1 MTDLKIVP
9 AGAGA
14 GKTYKIQQTLGDWVA
29 SGHVEP
35 ERILAV
41 TFTEAAASELRQRI
55 RGQLIKSGDPAA
67 AMAVERAYVS
77 TIHALGMRLL
87 TEHAFAAG
95 SAPTQRLI
103 SEQERDLLIRREIAT
118 CQDLKIVSSNLQ
130 AHGYSRDFSN
140 DDGAEDGFRSKVF
153 SVVTQVRELG
163 DRADA
168 NELANQAE
176 DYIRQTY
183 GEVSNDPVGLKNSL
197 LSAVGA
203 LLRQFPSALPPPA
216 NNDQAKKEFEKNFA
230 VLTKVSRNPSLLD
243 RDWSLWNDLRKLRI
257 SVRGGPTPE
266 HYDALAGAVM
276 YAAEQIVRHPGPLDD
291 AIIHSTALISGA
303 RTILES
309 YAQRKKELGVIDYSD
324 MVAHA
329 AQLVRD
335 KPEILEAIVGQI
347 DCVIV
352 DEFQDTNPIQFA
364 FLWALS
370 QKARRTLLVGD
381 TKQAIMGFQGAD
393 PRLTEQLVTANLS
406 RVSPLTN
413 NYRSAA
419 TIMKFV
425 NALGPK
431 LFGAEE
437 FQALTPIR
445 KDASLNPLSI
455 LDVNTSR
462 KAGGDKA
469 RPEHCVADH
478 VSSLL
483 ANRTAKVIDRH
494 TDRERPIE
502 PRDVAILCQTNSAC
516 ATYAAALRK
525 HGISVRVNQT
535 GWWLSKPIQAAIH
548 ALAYGCDPSDR
559 HAALC
564 AATLGPASLAL
575 EQTLKG
581 LVDGNDI
588 ADVHLEPL
596 AALTPQLVGAPA
608 DEAVRLVLKAGG
620 FWDWCDRLD
629 DPLEARADLL
639 RLEAE
644 AEAFVSSH
652 RDMRAAS
659 GFHGTDARVFIGWL
673 QSLVEEKD
681 QDRRP
686 NPFGKTS
693 EGVELVT
700 WHASKG
706 REWPV
711 VVVTGLDRNMAPKL
725 GSMSVEFSDFS
736 DLDQILARA
745 SLRFSPIFKTK
756 EHNQRFLDPLRSEA
770 DLNLKRLLYVALTRA
785 RDQLIIEWPASYLK
799 TRLKEKEPTT
809 MMSAALVLYETCK
822 LRINNTHITVGETQ
836 FQAEIH
842 PYGGDKPEPNP
853 DRLDPRANP
862 RQVAG
867 RHAITR
873 TALPVQGLSKVL
885 SPSQVQTSIAGLPSQ
900 IEHHSIALGAQPSDA
915 SFALASDRGTAVHEA
930 LRVLLCKPGE
940 IQRAVSHTGLDEM
953 TVTQLSAQADGL
965 RTFLTEKG
973 FHTLHV
979 EQPFKV
985 QLEDGSSQTAIIDL
999 LAEGDTELAI
1009 IDHKSGA
1016 VPDIMKRFEGYW
1028 PQLEA
1033 YVDLVKKR
1041 PGLNKKVTMAAI
1053 FWTHIGDVSFV
1064 RPSMSISD

>member
-1 MTDLKIVP
+1 MTELTIVP

-14 GKTYKIQQTLGDWVA
+14 GKTHKIQATLGDWVK
-29 SGHVEP
+29 SGLVKP

-55 RGQLIKSGDPAA
+55 RTQLIKSGDPDA

-77 TIHALGMRLL
+77 TIHGLGLRLL

-95 SAPTQRLI
+95 SAPIQRLI

-118 CQDLKIVSSNLQ
+118 CDELRAVSANLDT
-130 AHGYSRDFSN
+130 HGYNSN
-140 DDGAEDGFRSKVF
+140 FKGGSSAEDRFRAKVF

-168 NELANQAE
+168 DDLSAQAAQL
-176 DYIRQTY
+176 IKQTY
-183 GEVSNDPVGLKNSL
+183 GEVDSDPTRLKNGL
-197 LSAVGA
+197 LSAISA
-203 LLRQFPSALPPPA
+203 LLCQFPIALTPVVEKA
-216 NNDQAKKEFEKNFA
+216 TVRAAFENNFA
-230 VLTKVSRNPSLLD
+230 LLTKVSKNPDLLD
-243 RDWSLWNDLRKLRI
+243 RNWKIWNDLRKLRR
-257 SVRGGPTPE
+257 SVRGNPTPE
-266 HYDALAGAVM
+266 NYDVLAEAVI
-276 YAAEQIVRHPGPLDD
+276 YAADQIVRHPGPLGD
-291 AIIHSTALISGA
+291 AIIHAKALISGA
-303 RTILES
+303 RTILKGYGE
-309 YAQRKKELGVIDYSD
+309 RKKDLGVIDYSD

-352 DEFQDTNPIQFA
+352 DEFQDTNPVQFA

-370 QKARRTLLVGD
+370 QQAPRTLLVGD

-393 PRLTEQLVTANLS
+393 PRLTEQLMRANQAQ
-406 RVSPLTN
+406 VSPLVN

-425 NALGPK
+425 NVLGPQ
-431 LFGAEE
+431 LFGAEQ
-437 FQALTPIR
+437 FQSLTAIR
-445 KDASLNPLSI
+445 DDADLAPLSV
-455 LDVNTSR
+455 LDINTSR
-462 KAGGDKA
+462 GATDV
-469 RPEHCVADH
+469 RSHPEHCVADH
-478 VSSLL
+478 VATLL
-483 ANRTAKVIDRH
+483 ANEKTTVVDRH
-494 TDRERPIE
+494 TNLKRPIE
-502 PRDVAILCQTNSAC
+502 PRDIAILCPTHKAC
-516 ATYAAALRK
+516 SVYASALRDQ
-525 HGISVRVNQT
+525 GIIVRVNQL
-535 GWWLSKPIQAAIH
+535 GWWSSKPVQAAIH

-564 AATLGPASLAL
+564 VAILGPSSLGL
-575 EQTLKG
+575 ENTLKG
-581 LVDGNDI
+581 LVDGK
-588 ADVHLEPL
+588 DVTDVRLEPL
-596 AALTPQLVGAPA
+596 VALTPRLVGAPA
-608 DEAVRLVLKAGG
+608 DEAVSLVLKAGG
-620 FWDWCDRLD
+620 FWDWCDRLE

-644 AEAFVSSH
+644 AEAFVASH

-673 QSLVEEKD
+673 QSLVEEKE

-686 NPFGKTS
+686 NRFGKTS

-711 VVVTGLDRNMAPKL
+711 VVVTGLDNNRAPKL
-725 GSMSVEFSDFS
+725 GSMEVEFSDFS
-736 DLDQILARA
+736 DLDQILAMA
-745 SLRFSPIFKTK
+745 SLRFSPPFKTK
-756 EHNQRFLDPLRSEA
+756 EHNERFLEPLRGEA
-770 DLNLKRLLYVALTRA
+770 DLDIKRLLYVAVTRA

-836 FQAEIH
+836 FQAEMH
-842 PYGGDKPEPNP
+842 PYPEDTSVPIA
-853 DRLDPRANP
+853 RGLEPRANL
-862 RQVAG
+862 RQITG
-867 RHAITR
+867 RRAINR
-873 TALPVQGLSKVL
+873 PVLPVQGLSKIL
-885 SPSQVQTSIAGLPSQ
+885 SPSQVQTSLAGLPSRVQ
-900 IEHHSIALGAQPSDA
+900 HYRIAQGAQPSDA
-915 SFALASDRGTAVHEA
+915 NFALASDRGTAVHEA

-940 IQRAVSHTGLDEM
+940 IQRAASHTGLEEV
-953 TVTQLSAQADGL
+953 TITQLSAQADAL
-965 RTFLTEKG
+965 RAFLAEKG

-1016 VPDIMKRFEGYW
+1016 VPDFLKRFEGYW

-1033 YVDLVKKR
+1033 YVDLVEKR
-1041 PGLNKKVTMAAI
+1041 QGIDKKVTMAAI
-1053 FWTHIGDVSFV
+1053 FWTHTGEVSFV
-1064 RPSMSISD
+1064 QPQLSAAD